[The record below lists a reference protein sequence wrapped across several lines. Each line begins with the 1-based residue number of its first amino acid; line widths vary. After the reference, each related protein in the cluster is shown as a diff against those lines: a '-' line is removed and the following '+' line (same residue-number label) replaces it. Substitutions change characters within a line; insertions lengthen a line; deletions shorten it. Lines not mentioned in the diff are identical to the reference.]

1 MNKKEDVAKSGPNIE
16 LKVFLQYLLISYSI
30 FVFRLVFWEWPI
42 LSAVHKTRNES
53 WFSQLS
59 HKKSSTSNMRQLEKY
74 VKYFYM
80 LFQKQIFVRNLSK
93 LNTFLSFG

>member
-1 MNKKEDVAKSGPNIE
+1 MTNPVGSIKREM
-16 LKVFLQYLLISYSI
+16 KVGLANY
-30 FVFRLVFWEWPI
+30 R
-42 LSAVHKTRNES
+42 T
-53 WFSQLS
+53 
-59 HKKSSTSNMRQLEKY
+59 KKSSTLKLRQLEKY

>member
-1 MNKKEDVAKSGPNIE
+1 
-16 LKVFLQYLLISYSI
+16 
-30 FVFRLVFWEWPI
+30 
-42 LSAVHKTRNES
+42 
-53 WFSQLS
+53 
-59 HKKSSTSNMRQLEKY
+59 MRQLEKY